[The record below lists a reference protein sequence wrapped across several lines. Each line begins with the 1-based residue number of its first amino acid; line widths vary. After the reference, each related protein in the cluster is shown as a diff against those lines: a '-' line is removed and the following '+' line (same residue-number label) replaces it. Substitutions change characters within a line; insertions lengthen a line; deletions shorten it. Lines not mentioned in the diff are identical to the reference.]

1 MINGTFNFILK
12 AMFWITRQRINQV
25 IDNPDSPPQNKRGE
39 TKSTFPRLQ
48 RQPGSL
54 GGINRLNAP
63 FHC

>member
-39 TKSTFPRLQ
+39 TIY
-48 RQPGSL
+48 
-54 GGINRLNAP
+54 GI
-63 FHC
+63 